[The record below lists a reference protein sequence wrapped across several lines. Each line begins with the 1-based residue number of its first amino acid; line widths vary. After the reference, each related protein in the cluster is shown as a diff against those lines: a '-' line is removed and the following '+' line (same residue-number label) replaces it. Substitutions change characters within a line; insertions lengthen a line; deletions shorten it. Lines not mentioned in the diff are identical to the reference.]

1 MPATSSVTTIDQP
14 QFIDVQSISPF
25 VAKCKIKVL
34 YVGQNRNGSFISKL
48 VATNMAKT
56 LPACPI
62 VGYYKKE
69 AGDLRDHGEVITI
82 AEHKINVE
90 KKTHPIGFIAPDA
103 KIWFQIFEDTD
114 EYGNSCL
121 REYLV
126 VEGFLWTQFEE
137 SSPILADGSRPQ
149 SMELDEKTLE
159 GFWSEDEKTNMEIFI
174 INDAKFKALCGLGK
188 DVEPCFEGSS
198 IAIEPTEANYSLS
211 IDDNKEFINDLSN
224 MMKQLQFTLNKLEGG
239 KKMDNVQDKV
249 DETTS
254 VKTQSN
260 MNEFEKKDEEKKE
273 NPAPASEEPKDE
285 NKEESEDE
293 KKKKVAN
300 NSLEEFEKKDESK
313 EEEKKEDPK
322 EEKEEDKKDEPK
334 EEDDKKKDY
343 SLLETQYEE
352 LKTQFAA
359 LQESYAALEQFKTEV
374 ENNKKDE
381 LIASFYMLD
390 DADKKDVI
398 DNKTKYS
405 LDEIESKLSVIC
417 VRKKV
422 NFNLDSDAEEK
433 KVEKE
438 DPLMYNLNGQLSETD
453 TLPAWLKAV
462 EEHSKNND

>member
-1 MPATSSVTTIDQP
+1 MPAVSSVATIDQP

-62 VGYYKKE
+62 VGYYKEEVK
-69 AGDLRDHGEVITI
+69 DLRDHGEVITI
-82 AEHKINVE
+82 AEHKINME
-90 KKTHPIGFIAPDA
+90 KKTHPIGFIAPGA
-103 KIWFQIFEDTD
+103 KIWFQFFEDTD
-114 EYGNSCL
+114 DYGNSCL

-126 VEGFLWTQFEE
+126 VEGFLWTQFEG
-137 SSPILADGSRPQ
+137 SSPILEDGARPQ

-188 DVEPCFEGSS
+188 DIEPCFEGSS
-198 IAIEPTEANYSLS
+198 IAIDDTEVNYSLS
-211 IDDNKEFINDLSN
+211 TDNNKEFINDLSN

-239 KKMDNVQDKV
+239 KKMVIEQDKV

-260 MNEFEKKDEEKKE
+260 MNEFEKKEEEKKNE
-273 NPAPASEEPKDE
+273 PTPAPEDSKDE
-285 NKEESEDE
+285 KKEEAEEDD

-300 NSLEEFEKKDESK
+300 NSLEEFEKKEDEKKDESESK
-313 EEEKKEDPK
+313 EEEKK
-322 EEKEEDKKDEPK
+322 DEPK
-334 EEDDKKKDY
+334 EEEKKDDDKKDY

-374 ENNKKDE
+374 ENSKKDE

-398 DNKTKYS
+398 DNKANYS
-405 LDEIESKLSVIC
+405 LDEIEAKLSVIC

-438 DPLMYNLNGQLSETD
+438 DPLMYDLKGQLSETD

-462 EEHSKNND
+462 EEHSKNNN

>member
-1 MPATSSVTTIDQP
+1 MPAVSSIATIDQP
-14 QFIDVQSISPF
+14 QFIDVHSISPF

-34 YVGQNRNGSFISKL
+34 YVGQNRNNSFISKL

-69 AGDLRDHGEVITI
+69 VGDLRDHGEVI
-82 AEHKINVE
+82 KIEERQIKME

-103 KIWFQIFEDTD
+103 KIWFQFFEDID
-114 EYGNSCL
+114 EYGNRCL

-126 VEGFLWTQFEE
+126 VEGFLWSQFEG
-137 SSPILADGSRPQ
+137 SSPILTDGSRPH
-149 SMELDEKTLE
+149 SMELDEATLE

-239 KKMDNVQDKV
+239 KKMANVQDKV

-260 MNEFEKKDEEKKE
+260 MNEFEKKEEEKKNE
-273 NPAPASEEPKDE
+273 PTPAPEDSKEE
-285 NKEESEDE
+285 NKEEAEEDD

-300 NSLEEFEKKDESK
+300 NSLEEFEKKEDEKKDESESKEEEKKDESK
-313 EEEKKEDPK
+313 EEEKK
-322 EEKEEDKKDEPK
+322 
-334 EEDDKKKDY
+334 DDDKKDY

-374 ENNKKDE
+374 ENSKKDE

-398 DNKTKYS
+398 DNKANYS

>member
-1 MPATSSVTTIDQP
+1 MPAVSSVATIDQP

-62 VGYYKKE
+62 VGYYKE
-69 AGDLRDHGEVITI
+69 EVGDLRDHGEVITI

-126 VEGFLWTQFEE
+126 VEGFLWTQFEG

-149 SMELDEKTLE
+149 SMELDEATLE

-211 IDDNKEFINDLSN
+211 IDNNKEFINDLSN

-239 KKMDNVQDKV
+239 KKMANVQDKV

-260 MNEFEKKDEEKKE
+260 MNEFEKKEEEKKNE
-273 NPAPASEEPKDE
+273 PTPAPEDSKEE
-285 NKEESEDE
+285 NKEEAEEDD

-300 NSLEEFEKKDESK
+300 NSLEEFEKKEDEKKDESESKEEEKKDESK
-313 EEEKKEDPK
+313 EEEKK
-322 EEKEEDKKDEPK
+322 
-334 EEDDKKKDY
+334 DDDKKDY

-374 ENNKKDE
+374 ENSKKDE

>member
-1 MPATSSVTTIDQP
+1 MPAVSSVATIDQP

-62 VGYYKKE
+62 VGYYKEEVK
-69 AGDLRDHGEVITI
+69 DLRDHGEVITI
-82 AEHKINVE
+82 AEHKINME
-90 KKTHPIGFIAPDA
+90 KKTHPIGFIAPGA
-103 KIWFQIFEDTD
+103 KIWFQFFEDTD
-114 EYGNSCL
+114 DYGNSCL

-126 VEGFLWTQFEE
+126 VEGFLWTQFED
-137 SSPILADGSRPQ
+137 SSPILEDGSRPQ

-188 DVEPCFEGSS
+188 DIEPCFEGSS
-198 IAIEPTEANYSLS
+198 ITIDDTEVNYSLS
-211 IDDNKEFINDLSN
+211 TDNNKEFINDLSN

-239 KKMDNVQDKV
+239 KKMVIEQDKV

-260 MNEFEKKDEEKKE
+260 MNEFEKKEEEKK
-273 NPAPASEEPKDE
+273 NEPTPTPEDSKDE
-285 NKEESEDE
+285 KKEEAEEDD

-300 NSLEEFEKKDESK
+300 NSLEEFEKKEDEKKDESESK
-313 EEEKKEDPK
+313 EEEKK
-322 EEKEEDKKDEPK
+322 DEPK
-334 EEDDKKKDY
+334 EKDDDKKDY

-374 ENNKKDE
+374 ENSKKDE

-398 DNKTKYS
+398 DNKANYS
-405 LDEIESKLSVIC
+405 LDEIEAKLSVIC

-438 DPLMYNLNGQLSETD
+438 DPLMYDLKGQLSETD

-462 EEHSKNND
+462 EEHSKNNN